1 MQDLRK
7 KIPSLLQTL
16 QENESDKRRVNQGRD
31 DVTQKE
37 QEILRKIVKK
47 ILAQQLYRKFRELR
61 APGGY
66 FHNTLHNR
74 TDIFELLRF
83 SIP

>member
-7 KIPSLLQTL
+7 KIPSLPQTL

-37 QEILRKIVKK
+37 KQEIVRKIVKK
-47 ILAQQLYRKFRELR
+47 ILAQQLTGRLE
-61 APGGY
+61 
-66 FHNTLHNR
+66 N
-74 TDIFELLRF
+74 
-83 SIP
+83 